1 MIARFKTMSGET
13 VSHIGPALHFDK
25 GGAEDAI
32 YESMSPPSSHP
43 NLDAHFPVNARMTIL
58 QKSQEAQARMPGFAY
73 WLLVLLVAAST
84 FWICGGH
91 VLFSPRHAAG
101 PHVPGTSVPAPGEQR
116 DPLAGR

>member
-13 VSHIGPALHFDK
+13 VSHIVPALHFDK

-32 YESMSPPSSHP
+32 YESMSPPSSRQS
-43 NLDAHFPVNARMTIL
+43 LDAHFPVNARMTIL

-91 VLFSPRHAAG
+91 VLFSQRHAAG
-101 PHVPGTSVPAPGEQR
+101 PHMPGTSVSAPAGNTIR
-116 DPLAGR
+116 